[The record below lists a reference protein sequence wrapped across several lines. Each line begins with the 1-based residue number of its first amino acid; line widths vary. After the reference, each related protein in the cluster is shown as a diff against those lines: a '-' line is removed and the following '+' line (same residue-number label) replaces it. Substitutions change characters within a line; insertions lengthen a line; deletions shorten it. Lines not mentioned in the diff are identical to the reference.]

1 MECPKCGLEI
11 DDKALVCPNCK
22 KVLKLVCPV
31 CKAVNEGSTCK
42 KCGYVIVTKCNKCGK
57 VNQTAK
63 KKCANCGFSLEKSV
77 ILNESNTDNFVI
89 LTIDFPNMA
98 DMRTLLG
105 PPQLVK
111 KSKINLD
118 KIIYDYA
125 KSVGLRRQLIGSTYV
140 IRFDKDYTIGSSAN
154 NAITAAV
161 EILNL
166 ISKTN
171 ARLTKKKN
179 ATVRCNMFLLKRSV
193 EDDPYNIDSG
203 FNINLL
209 SHGKGGAEEK
219 VLSAFQVLSDSE
231 VQDILS
237 KDYEFAP
244 LNSVMING
252 EMKMFYE
259 VNVKDLITV
268 EQIPDEENEKVEIP
282 NFVQNMLIEQDKI
295 DGMALRKMD
304 TPYDPD
310 AIYDIETI
318 KFSEIQADFVRTENI
333 DVFYHVI
340 NRLQSVPKG
349 ILAIKTMELYKPY
362 SLKIINTIDDLN
374 LYSNIIS
381 VTCYDE
387 MKYSPYSFFRE
398 LVSAIFSYTV
408 SQKLFSQNDFSMFA
422 SVDPDSMVKDLITF
436 TKRNTTNAED
446 TRYVYFDIFLT
457 LLKAIPNSLIFIE
470 NFEKIDASS
479 YDVLKHLFAAFD
491 QLDIS
496 YLISYESSFSLHR
509 DCYFL
514 LEQPYYT
521 EMALKPT
528 PFEKM
533 IEENKEYYKNI
544 LNDFYFHR
552 IAKYS
557 CGSILFLD
565 FALQY
570 LMESGVYRATE
581 DSIELDTAK
590 TIIIPSSL
598 PKLLKRRLNLLED
611 EPDTLK
617 FLASILLLGT
627 RIDTATIDSLGFEN
641 IDEIIEKLG
650 SMGYIYQYNN
660 CIYFPNY
667 NLLRQNLLESVKPE
681 LIKEVANEL
690 FEKVFIDEMPSPTKA
705 YLYNL
710 LEDYDKEFAEWEKL
724 ADIDLSMGDFS
735 AYLNCANKIIDMME
749 TKINED
755 NFENIENY
763 KMELYDKISNN
774 LYQYIT
780 SKTSDIA
787 QITLDNLERSDA
799 ETGKIIELCN
809 KMILGSLDVGNYH
822 KALELMHKVLSLLP
836 NTSLDPNA
844 SNFNNYFFLMSF
856 IHIEILFN
864 IGALKDCLDVGY
876 KVMSVVKEANLD
888 KLRPPEY
895 TPEQFRNMLIGSV
908 GFVALA
914 NVLNFSGNVQE
925 FLDMIGADLQGI
937 PESYKIFP
945 LLEQLLHGQLTE
957 LPEMEIA
964 PNDRFATAI
973 YHIMSAFMYLRP
985 DPVKFAE
992 EIYIAKLTAKDNNL
1006 HQIELFCDVLIGS
1019 SYMDMESYTKAVN
1032 IFYRI
1037 ISETSENGMTNIL
1050 YFAWYLLSEYN
1061 LRMKKYDVTYGI
1073 VNNAIIQLEKSDY
1086 ANEYLIL
1093 LFKYNMFKV
1102 LMFMKQYDSAK
1113 LCIEQAVNMAQKKG
1127 INIEFDLDPAHYEA
1141 EDMEESSEGT
1151 EGTEGAEGASGENA
1165 FAEGSIQDLDQLQPN
1180 NENSPAQK
1188 P

>member
-31 CKAVNEGSTCK
+31 CKAINEGSTCK

-63 KKCANCGFSLEKSV
+63 KKCSNCGFSLEKSV

-98 DMRTLLG
+98 DMKTLLG
-105 PPQLVK
+105 SAKLVNK
-111 KSKINLD
+111 FKINLD

-125 KSVGLRRQLIGSTYV
+125 KSVGLRRQLIGNTYV

-154 NAITAAV
+154 NAMTAAV
-161 EILNL
+161 ELLNQ

-179 ATVRCNMFLLKRSV
+179 ATVRCNMFLLKRSI
-193 EDDPYNIDSG
+193 EDDPNNLDSG

-209 SHGKGGAEEK
+209 SSGKGGAEEK
-219 VLSAFQVLSDSE
+219 VLNAFQVLSDCN

-244 LNSVMING
+244 LNSVMIDG

-268 EQIPDEENEKVEIP
+268 EHIPDDEDEKVEIP
-282 NFVQNMLIEQDKI
+282 NFVQNMLMEQDKI

-310 AIYDIETI
+310 AIYDLETI
-318 KFSEIQADFVRTENI
+318 QFGEVQADFVRTENI
-333 DVFYHVI
+333 DVFYHLI
-340 NRLQSVPKG
+340 NRLQSMPKG

-362 SLKIINTIDDLN
+362 SLKIINSIEELN
-374 LYSNIIS
+374 LYKNIIS

-398 LVSAIFSYTV
+398 LVSAIFGYTV
-408 SQKLFSQNDFSMFA
+408 SQKLFSTNDFSMFA
-422 SVDPDSMVKDLITF
+422 SVDPDSMIKDLITLN
-436 TKRNTTNAED
+436 KRNTENAED
-446 TRYVYFDIFLT
+446 TRYVYYDIFLT
-457 LLKAIPNSLIFIE
+457 LLQVIPNTLIFIE

-479 YDVLKHLFAAFD
+479 YDVLKYLFAAFD
-491 QLDIS
+491 KLDIS
-496 YLISYESSFSLHR
+496 YLISYENNFSLHR
-509 DCYFL
+509 DTYFL
-514 LEQPYYT
+514 LEQPYYS

-533 IEENKEYYKNI
+533 IEEHKNYYRNI
-544 LNDFYFHR
+544 LNDFYFQR

-570 LMESGVYRATE
+570 LVESGVYRTTD

-598 PKLLKRRLNLLED
+598 SKLLKRRLNLLED

-617 FLASILLLGT
+617 FLASLLLLGT
-627 RIDTATIDSLGFEN
+627 RIDFATIESLGFEN
-641 IDEIIEKLG
+641 TDEIIEKLSG
-650 SMGYIYQYNN
+650 MGYIYQYNN

-667 NLLRQNLLESVKPE
+667 NLLRQNLLDSVKPE
-681 LIKEVANEL
+681 LLKEIAKEL
-690 FEKVFIDEMPSPTKA
+690 FDKVFVDNMPSPTKA

-710 LEDYDKEFAEWEKL
+710 LEEYDKEFEQWEQL
-724 ADIDLSMGDFS
+724 ADINLSMGDFS
-735 AYLNCANKIIDMME
+735 SYLNCAYKIIELME
-749 TKINED
+749 TRITDD
-755 NFENIENY
+755 NFEDVDKY
-763 KMELYDKISNN
+763 KSELYDKISNN
-774 LYQYIT
+774 LYQYIP

-787 QITLDNLERSDA
+787 EITLSKLENNS
-799 ETGKIIELCN
+799 ETEKIIELCN
-809 KMILGSLDVGNYH
+809 KMILGSLEVGNYH
-822 KALELMHKVLSLLP
+822 KALELMHKVLSLIP
-836 NTSLDPNA
+836 NSSLDPDA
-844 SNFNNYFFLMSF
+844 PNFNKYFFLMSF

-876 KVMSVVKEANLD
+876 KVMGVVKEANLE
-888 KLRPPEY
+888 KLRPQEY
-895 TPEQFRNMLIGSV
+895 TPEQFKNMLIGSI
-908 GFVALA
+908 GFIALA
-914 NVLNFSGNVQE
+914 NVLNLSGNVQE
-925 FLDMIGADLQGI
+925 FLTMVSTDLQGI
-937 PESYKIFP
+937 PASYSIFP
-945 LLEQLLHGQLTE
+945 MLEQLIHGQLAE
-957 LPEMEIA
+957 LPELSIA
-964 PNDRFATAI
+964 PNDRFASAL
-973 YHIMSAFMYLRP
+973 YHIMSAFAYLRH

-992 EIYIAKLTAKDNNL
+992 EIYIAKLNAKDKNL
-1006 HQIELFCDVLIGS
+1006 HQIELFCDLLIGA
-1019 SYMDMESYTKAVN
+1019 SYMDIESYTKATD
-1032 IFYRI
+1032 IFYKIVR
-1037 ISETSENGMTNIL
+1037 ETGENGMTNML
-1050 YFAWYLLSEYN
+1050 YFAWFFMSEYN
-1061 LRMKKYDVTYGI
+1061 LRMQKYDVAYGI
-1073 VNNAIIQLEKSDY
+1073 VNNVIIQLEKSD
-1086 ANEYLIL
+1086 NSCDYLLL

-1102 LMFMKQYDSAK
+1102 LMYMQQFDKAK
-1113 LCIEQAVNMAQKKG
+1113 LCIEQAISMAERKG
-1127 INIEFDLDPAHYEA
+1127 IHFEFDLEASHYIP
-1141 EDMEESSEGT
+1141 EGGFAP
-1151 EGTEGAEGASGENA
+1151 EGEGQPAEG
-1165 FAEGSIQDLDQLQPN
+1165 EGQPQEEQPQD
-1180 NENSPAQK
+1180 AQAPDGQVEQK
-1188 P
+1188 